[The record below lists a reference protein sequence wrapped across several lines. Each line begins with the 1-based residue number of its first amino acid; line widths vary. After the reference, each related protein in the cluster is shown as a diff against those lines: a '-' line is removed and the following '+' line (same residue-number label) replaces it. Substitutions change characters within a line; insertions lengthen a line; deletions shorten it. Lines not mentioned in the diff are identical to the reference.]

1 VPSTNTAPPLR
12 LTFRRAER
20 IAFWL
25 LAAAL
30 LDVVV
35 WVLAVLVGAQRP
47 WMWGAV
53 AAVGALAAGS
63 LTSNYFDLGIRAWN
77 KLMRVLTPVLRVYVL
92 RVMYF
97 VLIVV
102 GLTASSFHVAPPGV
116 RRSAPPGVRRSM
128 WVLRNDGVPGAG
140 QREAGLEEAPSYRA
154 AAGRVPWIVFML
166 PAVALVKVLRDKEL
180 TGNTPPS
187 ATYTLY

>member
-1 VPSTNTAPPLR
+1 MPSTDTAPSLR
-12 LTFRRAER
+12 LTFRRAEK
-20 IAFWL
+20 IGFWL

-35 WVLAVLVGAQRP
+35 WVLAVLAGAQRP
-47 WMWGAV
+47 WLWGA
-53 AAVGALAAGS
+53 AAALVALAPGS
-63 LTSNYFDLGIRAWN
+63 LTSEYFDLGIRAWN
-77 KLMRVLTPVLRVYVL
+77 KLMRVLTPVLRAYVL

-102 GLTASSFHVAPPGV
+102 GLTASSFHVAH
-116 RRSAPPGVRRSM
+116 PGVRRSM
-128 WVLRNDGVPGAG
+128 WVLRNDGAPDAG
-140 QREAGLEEAPSYRA
+140 EREASLEDAPSYRA
-154 AAGRVPWIVFML
+154 AAARVQWVVFVL

-180 TGNTPPS
+180 KDTPPS